1 MQKSMII
8 TNAMLLPR
16 QAAARI
22 GVTAGTLSI
31 WRCTGR
37 YDLPYV
43 KAGAGPSHP
52 LRFSP
57 KLGGGKLSSRA
68 WRRLLTGPK
77 TTKPVPS

>member
-43 KAGAGPSHP
+43 KAGSRVRYRASDVEAFIQRRTRNNYIGPEAG
-52 LRFSP
+52 
-57 KLGGGKLSSRA
+57 
-68 WRRLLTGPK
+68 
-77 TTKPVPS
+77 